1 ADRVAPLSL
10 DRVATTSMTYEPAY
24 KLSPALS
31 TESLAPATV
40 SLLAFPDG
48 DLDAITLA
56 ATAAGAQVITTSDN
70 GINKILRLSANGAAI
85 AVLAQHEDVAWI
97 EPYEQPHLMN
107 DQAQWVVQTG
117 INGNRRLWD
126 MGIKGQGQV
135 VCTTDSG
142 IEMTHHM
149 FVDPLVPMSGFGQYP
164 THRKVIGYLKGSES
178 PAVEFGDHPGAVYHG
193 THTACTVAGTDDNAA
208 GASPYDGMAKEAKLF
223 FMDISGAT
231 LLNGVSPFTDLND
244 LFLPPYVGNAGGAAR
259 LASNS
264 WGGDTNGA
272 YTLMCLNV
280 DQFMWNHPDFL
291 IVFAN
296 GNAGPAGR
304 VGAPGGA
311 K

>member
-1 ADRVAPLSL
+1 
-10 DRVATTSMTYEPAY
+10 
-24 KLSPALS
+24 
-31 TESLAPATV
+31 
-40 SLLAFPDG
+40 
-48 DLDAITLA
+48 
-56 ATAAGAQVITTSDN
+56 
-70 GINKILRLSANGAAI
+70 
-85 AVLAQHEDVAWI
+85 
-97 EPYEQPHLMN
+97 
-107 DQAQWVVQTG
+107 
-117 INGNRRLWD
+117 
-126 MGIKGQGQV
+126 
-135 VCTTDSG
+135 
-142 IEMTHHM
+142 
-149 FVDPLVPMSGFGQYP
+149 
-164 THRKVIGYLKGSES
+164 
-178 PAVEFGDHPGAVYHG
+178 
-193 THTACTVAGTDDNAA
+193 
-208 GASPYDGMAKEAKLF
+208 YDGMAKEAKLF

-311 K
+311 KNIMSAGGTQNGTSENLIYASTSRGPTDDGRRKPTVCSPGQNVYS